1 MSPETTDKD
10 EVTRLLQAAAGG
22 ESAAM
27 DRVVHGLYQALH
39 QLASAQ
45 LGHERHDPML
55 SATVLI
61 NEAWLK
67 LFAGAPLPPLENR
80 GHLLGLAAH
89 AMRQV
94 LIDHARRRLSAKRP
108 QDHDRLQLTEVAES
122 IGEEVEPDAL
132 EDALNRLARLDE
144 RQARIV
150 DMRFFAGLNGEQIA
164 TATGLSTATVQ
175 REWRMARA
183 WLQRE
188 LGTAP

>member
-1 MSPETTDKD
+1 MSLQSDPGD
-10 EVTRLLQAAAGG
+10 VTRLLRAAADGQP
-22 ESAAM
+22 AAM
-27 DRVVHGLYQALH
+27 DQVVQGLYQALR
-39 QLASAQ
+39 QLAAAQ
-45 LGHERHDPML
+45 LGRERHDPML

-67 LFAGAPLPPLENR
+67 LFAGAPMPPMESR

-94 LIDHARRRLSAKRP
+94 LIDHARRRMSSKRP
-108 QDHDRLQLTEVAES
+108 QDQDRLQLTEVAES
-122 IGEEVEPDAL
+122 LGETVEPDAL
-132 EDALNRLARLDE
+132 EAALDRLAVLDQ

-150 DMRFFAGLNGEQIA
+150 DMRFFAGLTGEQIA

-183 WLQRE
+183 WLRRE
-188 LGTAP
+188 LEVD

>member
-1 MSPETTDKD
+1 MNLPPDPGEM
-10 EVTRLLQAAAGG
+10 TRLLRAAADG
-22 ESAAM
+22 ERSAM
-27 DRVVHGLYQALH
+27 DQVVHGLYQALH
-39 QLASAQ
+39 QLASSQ
-45 LGHERHDPML
+45 LGREREDPML

-67 LFAGAPLPPLENR
+67 LFAGAELPELENR

-108 QDHDRLQLTEVAES
+108 QDQDRLQLTEIAES
-122 IGEEVEPDAL
+122 LGEDVAPDAL
-132 EDALNRLARLDE
+132 ADALDRLARLDE

-150 DMRFFAGLNGEQIA
+150 DMRFFAGLTGEQIA

-183 WLQRE
+183 WLRRE
-188 LGTAP
+188 LEVD

>member
-1 MSPETTDKD
+1 MSSSPASAEITY
-10 EVTRLLQAAAGG
+10 LLQAAADG
-22 ESAAM
+22 EPAAM

-39 QLASAQ
+39 QLAAAQ
-45 LGHERHDPML
+45 LGLERDDPML

-108 QDHDRLQLTEVAES
+108 QDRDRLQLTEVAES
-122 IGEEVEPDAL
+122 LGEEVEPDAL
-132 EDALNRLARLDE
+132 EDALNRLASLDE

-150 DMRFFAGLNGEQIA
+150 DMRFFAGLTGEQIA
-164 TATGLSTATVQ
+164 AATGLSTATVQ